1 MERAPVVRIGWQ
13 TWGRRLAGASCRKIL
28 RADSGS
34 VVVVAGCRLV
44 LTPGHMLPVVAR
56 ILALLSGTV
65 LLLLGVGLLN
75 TLLVLRGAYEGF
87 SDGLLGLMGSSYFA
101 GFLVGTLWVPGLIRR
116 IGHIRA
122 FAFFTAAV
130 TAAVLGHLMF
140 VDAYVWIA
148 LRVIA
153 GAAIVGLYI
162 VIESWLSSH
171 AGASLRGR
179 VFAIYM
185 VCNLGA
191 LAAAQQLLAIDAPS
205 GYLLFV
211 LSATLVCMAAMPVSA
226 TRLAPPEQSGG
237 ERMSLRG
244 CYRKAPVAVVAG
256 VLSGLAMGAFWSLG
270 AVYVGRLGAS
280 ETVAADFMTA
290 TILGGVALQWPIG
303 HFSDGS
309 DRRRALV
316 AVALVTAV
324 ASAAMLLVGAQYW
337 AMLAAAF
344 AFGGV
349 AFSLYPIA
357 VAHLVDHLHAD
368 EILGASATLLLFH
381 GAGAAIGPMI
391 AGALMAHL
399 GPLALPIHF
408 MVMALLLAGIA
419 FWHTRQRVDVI
430 VDEPAVFVP
439 MVRTSPGA
447 LDMMA
452 AEQAHAATTEH
463 HTT

>member
-1 MERAPVVRIGWQ
+1 
-13 TWGRRLAGASCRKIL
+13 
-28 RADSGS
+28 
-34 VVVVAGCRLV
+34 
-44 LTPGHMLPVVAR
+44 MLPVVAR

-87 SDGLLGLMGSSYFA
+87 SDSTLGLMGSSYFA
-101 GFLVGTLWVPGLIRR
+101 GFLVGTLLVPGLIRR

-122 FAFFTAAV
+122 FAFFTGAV
-130 TAAVLGHLMF
+130 SAAVLAHLMLI
-140 VDAYVWIA
+140 DPYVWIA
-148 LRVIA
+148 LRVVA

-171 AGASLRGR
+171 AGAALRGR
-179 VFAIYM
+179 VFAVYM

-191 LAAAQQLLAIDAPS
+191 LAAAQQLLAIDSPA

-211 LSATLVCMAAMPVSA
+211 ISAAFVCVAAMPVAA
-226 TRLAPPEQSGG
+226 TRLAPPDQPSG
-237 ERMSLRG
+237 ERMSLRS
-244 CYRKAPVAVVAG
+244 CYGKAPVAVVAG

-270 AVYVGRLGAS
+270 AVYVGRLGAG

-290 TILGGVALQWPIG
+290 AILGGVALQWPIG

-309 DRRRALV
+309 DRRRTLV
-316 AVALVTAV
+316 AVAVVTA
-324 ASAAMLLVGAQYW
+324 AAAAAMLMAGATYW
-337 AMLAAAF
+337 WMLGAAF

-357 VAHLVDHLHAD
+357 VAHLVDGLHAE
-368 EILGASATLLLFH
+368 EIMSGSATLLLFH
-381 GAGAAIGPMI
+381 GAGAAIGPML

-399 GPLALPIHF
+399 GPMALPLHF
-408 MVMALLLAGIA
+408 MVMTLLLAGIA
-419 FWHTRQRVDVI
+419 FWHTRRRDDVI

-439 MVRTSPGA
+439 MVRTSEGA

-452 AEQAHAATTEH
+452 AEQGPVAATETD
-463 HTT
+463 TI

>member
-1 MERAPVVRIGWQ
+1 
-13 TWGRRLAGASCRKIL
+13 
-28 RADSGS
+28 
-34 VVVVAGCRLV
+34 
-44 LTPGHMLPVVAR
+44 MLPVVTR
-56 ILALLSGTV
+56 IMALLSGTI

-87 SDGLLGLMGSSYFA
+87 SDGMLGLMGSSYFA
-101 GFLVGTLWVPGLIRR
+101 GFLVGTLGVPGLIRR
-116 IGHIRA
+116 IGHIRG

-130 TAAVLGHLMF
+130 SAAVLGHLMLI
-140 VDAYVWIA
+140 DPYVWIA

-162 VIESWLSSH
+162 VIESWLSSD
-171 AGASLRGR
+171 AGTALRGR

-191 LAAAQQLLAIDAPS
+191 LAAAQQLLGLDAPS
-205 GYLLFV
+205 GYLLF
-211 LSATLVCMAAMPVSA
+211 AMAAALVCLAAMPVSA
-226 TRLAPPEQSGG
+226 TRLPPPELPSG

-244 CYRKAPVAVVAG
+244 CYRKAPVAASAG

-270 AVYVGRLGAS
+270 AVYVGRLGGD
-280 ETVAADFMTA
+280 ERVAADFMTA
-290 TILGGVALQWPIG
+290 AILGGVALQWPIG

-309 DRRRALV
+309 DRRKTLVIV
-316 AVALVTAV
+316 AVLTAV
-324 ASAAMLLVGAQYW
+324 AAAMLMMVGAAYW
-337 AMLAAAF
+337 PMLAAAF

-357 VAHLVDHLHAD
+357 VAHLVDRLHTG
-368 EILGASATLLLFH
+368 EILGGSATLLLFH
-381 GAGAAIGPMI
+381 GAGAAIGPML

-399 GPLALPIHF
+399 GPMGLPIHF
-408 MVMALLLAGIA
+408 MVMTLLLAGIA
-419 FWHTRQRVDVI
+419 FWRTRQRVDVI
-430 VDEPAVFVP
+430 VDDPAVFVP

-452 AEQAHAATTEH
+452 AEQAAATATQEN
-463 HTT
+463 HTA

>member
-1 MERAPVVRIGWQ
+1 MV
-13 TWGRRLAGASCRKIL
+13 S
-28 RADSGS
+28 
-34 VVVVAGCRLV
+34 
-44 LTPGHMLPVVAR
+44 VVAR

-87 SDGLLGLMGSSYFA
+87 SDDTLGLMGSSYFA
-101 GFLVGTLWVPGLIRR
+101 GFLVGTLAVPHLIRR
-116 IGHIRA
+116 MGHIRA
-122 FAFFTAAV
+122 FAFFTAAL
-130 TAAVLGHLMF
+130 TAAVLGHLMRI
-140 VDAYVWIA
+140 DATVWIV
-148 LRVIA
+148 LRVVA

-171 AGASLRGR
+171 AGDQLRGR

-211 LSATLVCMAAMPVSA
+211 IAAALVCVAAMPVSA
-226 TRLAPPEQSGG
+226 TRLAPPEVPAEG
-237 ERMSLRG
+237 RMSLRG

-270 AVYVGRLGAS
+270 AVYVRRLGAG

-290 TILGGVALQWPIG
+290 AILGGVALQWPIG

-316 AVALVTAV
+316 LVALLTTA
-324 ASAAMLLVGAQYW
+324 AAAAMLLVGAGYW
-337 AMLAAAF
+337 PLLAAAF

-357 VAHLVDHLHAD
+357 VAHLIDHLRTE
-368 EILGASATLLLFH
+368 EILSGNATLLLFH
-381 GAGAAIGPMI
+381 GGGAAVGPMI

-399 GPLALPIHF
+399 GPMALPLHF
-408 MVMALLLAGIA
+408 MVMTLLLAGIA
-419 FWHTRQRVDVI
+419 FWHTRRRDDVI

-439 MVRTSPGA
+439 MVRTSQGA

-452 AEQAHAATTEH
+452 SAEQAAGATTET
-463 HTT
+463 HTN